1 MLTLGSRLMLALR
14 VLWHVRLG
22 TRTKG
27 DMAPVKEG
35 NPEEGATTRVALPKP
50 LINPGLQ

>member
-1 MLTLGSRLMLALR
+1 MLALR

-27 DMAPVKEG
+27 DTAPVKGG
-35 NPEEGATTRVALPKP
+35 NTEEGGTMRVALPKL